1 MPWRC
6 GMMLRLQ
13 FNNRVALS
21 SCNRPVSP
29 VHSDHTA
36 STDCPVPDEFNVCV
50 KFAILDAKGVL
61 HTLMLAFTT
70 HTKLLNNYLSQTIKI
85 EESAG
90 LHVQAYTYELNAQ
103 CFSRLRESVAEKLK
117 IKKNQYVL
125 PWACSAD
132 SQCPPVLTQQGL

>member
-1 MPWRC
+1 M
-6 GMMLRLQ
+6 
-13 FNNRVALS
+13 
-21 SCNRPVSP
+21 
-29 VHSDHTA
+29 
-36 STDCPVPDEFNVCV
+36 FNVCV

-70 HTKLLNNYLSQTIKI
+70 RTKLLNNYLSQTIAI

-117 IKKNQYVL
+117 SKNKYVL

-132 SQCPPVLTQQGL
+132 GHCPPVITQQGL